1 MTLIIFVVSR
11 STSETNHMLVAREG
25 ATSAGLR
32 GKVRGTKICVP
43 NAPILELYNPTV
55 ALAEALTSKHPVN

>member
-1 MTLIIFVVSR
+1 
-11 STSETNHMLVAREG
+11 MLVAREG